1 MLRRETF
8 WVCLFIEILLEGRER
23 ILFQYAAFPPG
34 GQESRSVAGEL
45 YECGQYR
52 QHTYPE
58 TSVPDG
64 RVGKDYY
71 CKHSQEQQCVWA
83 NQ

>member
-1 MLRRETF
+1 MLSRETF
-8 WVCLFIEILLEGRER
+8 RVCLFIEILLEGRER

-45 YECGQYR
+45 YECRQYR
-52 QHTYPE
+52 QHAYPE

-64 RVGKDYY
+64 RVAEEGK
-71 CKHSQEQQCVWA
+71 HTH
-83 NQ
+83 

>member
-1 MLRRETF
+1 MLRRGNF
-8 WVCLFIEILLEGRER
+8 LACLFIEILFEGRER

-45 YECGQYR
+45 YECSQYR

-58 TSVPDG
+58 ASVPDG
-64 RVGKDYY
+64 RVGKDYD
-71 CKHSQEQQCVWA
+71 CKHSQEQQCVRA